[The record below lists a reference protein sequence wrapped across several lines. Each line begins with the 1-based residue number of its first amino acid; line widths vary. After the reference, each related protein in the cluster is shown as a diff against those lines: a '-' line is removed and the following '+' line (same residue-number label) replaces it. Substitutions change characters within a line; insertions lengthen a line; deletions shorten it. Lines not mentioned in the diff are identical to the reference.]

1 MRLAPAIAVA
11 AMMLA
16 LPAIA
21 MEEERGDADDLIGV
35 WKVKNFTLQTLG
47 SGDPPKEVF
56 GSSPRGYLI
65 FTREGRMMTIITRAD
80 RKPALTAEGQA
91 ALLQSM
97 VSYTGRF
104 RIEGDRIVTTPD
116 VSWNEIYAGSQQI
129 RYYVLHGDEL
139 SLRTAPQESGVLPG
153 NKVVAT
159 LTYEREE

>member
-1 MRLAPAIAVA
+1 
-11 AMMLA
+11 
-16 LPAIA
+16 
-21 MEEERGDADDLIGV
+21 
-35 WKVKNFTLQTLG
+35 
-47 SGDPPKEVF
+47 
-56 GSSPRGYLI
+56 
-65 FTREGRMMTIITRAD
+65 MMTIITRAD

>member
-1 MRLAPAIAVA
+1 MRLASAIAVA

-21 MEEERGDADDLIGV
+21 MEEGSGDADDLIGV
-35 WKVKNFTLQTLG
+35 WKVKNFTLQIVG
-47 SGDPPKEVF
+47 SGDRPKEVF
-56 GSSPRGYLI
+56 GSNPRGYLI

-97 VSYTGRF
+97 VSYTGRY

-153 NKVVAT
+153 NKVVVT